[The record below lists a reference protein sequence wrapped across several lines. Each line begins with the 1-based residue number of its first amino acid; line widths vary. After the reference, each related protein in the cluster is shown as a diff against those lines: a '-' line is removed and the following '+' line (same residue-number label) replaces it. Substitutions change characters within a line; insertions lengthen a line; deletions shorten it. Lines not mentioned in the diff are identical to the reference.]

1 MRREDLADLAAFAVV
16 AEEESFTRASTR
28 LGVSQSALSHQ
39 LRKLERRL
47 GIRLLTRTTRRVSTT
62 DAGKRLLGT
71 VRPAIDSIDRELA
84 DLGDLR
90 DRPSGTI
97 RITASE
103 HAARTALWPVIDRFL
118 RDYPDVHIEID
129 AEHGLTDIVGERY
142 DAGIRLGEQ
151 LAQDMI
157 AVRIGPPLRMIAIA
171 APSYLAA
178 HGTPHTPQELTQ
190 HQCIN
195 LRMWSSGG
203 LYVWEF
209 EKDGRV
215 VNVRVDG
222 PITLNNAHLILDA
235 ARAGHGIAFMMED
248 YVAPLVKAGHVVR
261 VLEDWCPYFDG
272 YHLYYPSRRQ
282 PTSAFALLVEA
293 LRF

>member
-28 LGVSQSALSHQ
+28 LGVSQSALSHK
-39 LRKLERRL
+39 LRKLESRL

-195 LRMWSSGG
+195 LRMWSSGCL
-203 LYVWEF
+203 LY
-209 EKDGRV
+209 
-215 VNVRVDG
+215 
-222 PITLNNAHLILDA
+222 TS
-235 ARAGHGIAFMMED
+235 
-248 YVAPLVKAGHVVR
+248 
-261 VLEDWCPYFDG
+261 
-272 YHLYYPSRRQ
+272 PSPRD
-282 PTSAFALLVEA
+282 
-293 LRF
+293 

>member
-28 LGVSQSALSHQ
+28 LGVSQSALSHK
-39 LRKLERRL
+39 LRKLESRL

-103 HAARTALWPVIDRFL
+103 HAARTALRPVIDRFL